1 MVRKDDIDFY
11 RFSKFDLILVILVL
25 FFSGFLIFR
34 TAYNRVRQSAQAASK
49 AVIYQDSRMLES
61 VDLDKDSLFS
71 ILNGKMQIKVKDGK
85 IRVTQADCP
94 QHLCVNMGWIEYS
107 GQSIVCVPNK
117 ILIEIKSAG
126 PELVDAVAT

>member
-34 TAYNRVRQSAQAASK
+34 TTYNRVRQSAQPDK
-49 AVIYQDSRMLES
+49 AVIYQDSHMLES

-71 ILNGKMQIKVKDGK
+71 ILNGKMQIKVKHGK
-85 IRVTQADCP
+85 IRVAHADCP
-94 QHLCVNMGWIEYS
+94 QHLCVNMGWIQYN

-126 PELVDAVAT
+126 PQFVDAVAN

>member
-1 MVRKDDIDFY
+1 MVKKDDLDFY

-34 TAYNRVRQSAQAASK
+34 TTLYRVRQSAQAAK
-49 AVIYQDSRMLES
+49 AVIYQDSHILES
-61 VDLDKDSLFS
+61 VDLSKDSLFS

-126 PELVDAVAT
+126 PQLVDAVAN

>member
-1 MVRKDDIDFY
+1 MVKKDDLDFY

-34 TAYNRVRQSAQAASK
+34 TTLYRVRQSAQAAK
-49 AVIYQDSRMLES
+49 AVIYQDSHILES
-61 VDLDKDSLFS
+61 VDLHKDSLFS

-94 QHLCVNMGWIEYS
+94 QHLCVTMGWIRYN

-126 PELVDAVAT
+126 PQLVDAVAN

>member
-1 MVRKDDIDFY
+1 MLRKDDIDFY
-11 RFSKFDLILVILVL
+11 RFSKFDLVLVILVL
-25 FFSGFLIFR
+25 LFSGFLIFR
-34 TAYNRVRQSAQAASK
+34 TTLDRVRQSGQAAK

-85 IRVTQADCP
+85 IRVVDADCP
-94 QHLCVNMGWIEYS
+94 QHLCVNMGWIQYS

-117 ILIEIKSAG
+117 ILIEIKSLG
-126 PELVDAVAT
+126 PQLVDAVAN